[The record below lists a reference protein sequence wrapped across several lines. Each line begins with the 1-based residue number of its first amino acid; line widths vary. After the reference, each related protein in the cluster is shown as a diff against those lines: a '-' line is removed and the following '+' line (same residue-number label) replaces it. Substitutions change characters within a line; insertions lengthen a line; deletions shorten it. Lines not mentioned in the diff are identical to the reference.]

1 MCGEHS
7 GPKPAPKG
15 MPGSSP
21 HVRGAHSLYLRQLFA
36 DGIIPACAGSTSTIR
51 DVCYRHGD
59 HPRMCG
65 EHDIRRS
72 LPRTACGIIPA
83 CAGSTPTR
91 PRITNS
97 ARDHPRMCGE
107 HSFLSILKMF
117 SMGSSPHVRGAQ
129 RGCYQ
134 GLRAGGIIPACAGS
148 THRSREYYYA
158 PRDHPRMCG
167 EHDGAQAILTTDKG
181 SSPHVR
187 GAHPSIVA
195 SIAVTG
201 IIPACAGS
209 TMDSTMSMWTNG
221 DHPRMCGEHVM
232 IGIPLVMRLGS
243 SPHVRGAPKV

>member
-1 MCGEHS
+1 MRGALTGAHISRCRRGIIPACAGSTQLVLMLDVWQRDHPRMCGEHS

-148 THRSREYYYA
+148 TQRRCN
-158 PRDHPRMCG
+158 P
-167 EHDGAQAILTTDKG
+167 
-181 SSPHVR
+181 
-187 GAHPSIVA
+187 
-195 SIAVTG
+195 
-201 IIPACAGS
+201 
-209 TMDSTMSMWTNG
+209 
-221 DHPRMCGEHVM
+221 
-232 IGIPLVMRLGS
+232 
-243 SPHVRGAPKV
+243 